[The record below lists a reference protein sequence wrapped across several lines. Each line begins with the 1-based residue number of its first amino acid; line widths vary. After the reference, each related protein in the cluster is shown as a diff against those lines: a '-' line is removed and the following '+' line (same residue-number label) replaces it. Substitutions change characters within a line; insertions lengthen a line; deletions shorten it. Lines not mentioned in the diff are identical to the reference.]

1 MKSSGSQRT
10 LLCFGTR
17 SLGLECRAWGFIGVY
32 RLGFIGF
39 RVEDYVRNMWFQTAT
54 AFATAT
60 ATMILIVS
68 VLVLT

>member
-1 MKSSGSQRT
+1 MFWDSLIG
-10 LLCFGTR
+10 FGVQG
-17 SLGLECRAWGFIGVY
+17 LGFLFGVY